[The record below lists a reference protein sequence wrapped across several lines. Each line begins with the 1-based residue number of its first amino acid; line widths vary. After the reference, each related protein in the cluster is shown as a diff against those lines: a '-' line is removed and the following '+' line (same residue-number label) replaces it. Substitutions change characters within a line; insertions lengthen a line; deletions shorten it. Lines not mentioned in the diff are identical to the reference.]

1 MALRI
6 KHFRGLLVLFIVVT
20 ALSIVFKDRLAE
32 KKIDYLVV
40 MGANA
45 ILFIL
50 SMISLVMHAK
60 AVTNKNPNAFVRS
73 IMAANIIKLLGV
85 AMAAFIYIQASTKE
99 TRSVNAIFI
108 ALGLY
113 IIYTW
118 LEKKATL
125 QINKSKQVTGNG
137 I

>member
-1 MALRI
+1 MALHF
-6 KHFRGLLVLFIVVT
+6 KHFRGLLVLFIIVI
-20 ALSIVFKDRLAE
+20 ALSLVFKDKLAE

-40 MGANA
+40 IGANA
-45 ILFIL
+45 ILFVL
-50 SMISLVMHAK
+50 SMISLAMHAK
-60 AVTNKNPNAFVRS
+60 AVNNKNPNAFVRS

-85 AMAAFIYIQASTKE
+85 AITAFIYIQASSKE

-108 ALGLY
+108 GLGLY

-125 QINKSKQVTGNG
+125 QINKSKRVS
-137 I
+137 